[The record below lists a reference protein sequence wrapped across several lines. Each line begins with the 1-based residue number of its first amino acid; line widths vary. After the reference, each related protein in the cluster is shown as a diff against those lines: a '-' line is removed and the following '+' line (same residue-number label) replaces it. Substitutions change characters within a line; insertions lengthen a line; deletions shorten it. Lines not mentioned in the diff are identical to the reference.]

1 MPSLNAV
8 QMAQELGHA
17 GGTASVKAWPRIS
30 AASTAQ
36 KHRGATCLQR
46 ITLVGDVQ
54 GGGFCER
61 TGDRMSVLSVQVGGD
76 LRDTACDNG
85 GKDNNE
91 DKHEIH
97 MHSMYTGQTFHV
109 CIHITLTPLI
119 STTTLR
125 RRHCY
130 FPFTEE
136 KTEAPRGRELLKFTH
151 LISGRAGVQ
160 IEAFCSSPP
169 SYLLMIPP
177 PSQCKGKGG
186 SSLPHPP
193 CRKEAGAQ
201 MRAFEPLLTYF
212 TAQGGPEKF
221 TSMGSLD

>member
-1 MPSLNAV
+1 M
-8 QMAQELGHA
+8 
-17 GGTASVKAWPRIS
+17 KAWPHIS

-36 KHRGATCLQR
+36 KPRGATCLKR

-54 GGGFCER
+54 GGGFCEQTSDR
-61 TGDRMSVLSVQVGGD
+61 TSVLSVQVGGD
-76 LRDTACDNG
+76 LRDTACDSG

-97 MHSMYTGQTFHV
+97 MHNMYTGQTFQV

-119 STTTLR
+119 YITAL

-130 FPFTEE
+130 SHFTEE
-136 KTEAPRGRELLKFTH
+136 KTEALRGRDLLKFTH
-151 LISGRAGVQ
+151 LISGRAGIQ
-160 IEAFCSSPP
+160 IEALCSSPP
-169 SYLLMIPP
+169 SYLLMIPS

-193 CRKEAGAQ
+193 CGKEAGAQ
-201 MRAFEPLLTYF
+201 M
-212 TAQGGPEKF
+212 
-221 TSMGSLD
+221 

>member
-1 MPSLNAV
+1 
-8 QMAQELGHA
+8 
-17 GGTASVKAWPRIS
+17 
-30 AASTAQ
+30 
-36 KHRGATCLQR
+36 
-46 ITLVGDVQ
+46 
-54 GGGFCER
+54 
-61 TGDRMSVLSVQVGGD
+61 
-76 LRDTACDNG
+76 
-85 GKDNNE
+85 
-91 DKHEIH
+91 
-97 MHSMYTGQTFHV
+97 MHSMYTGQTFQV

-130 FPFTEE
+130 SHFTEE
-136 KTEAPRGRELLKFTH
+136 KTEAPRGRDLRKFTH
-151 LISGRAGVQ
+151 LINGRAGIQ

-193 CRKEAGAQ
+193 CGKEARAQ

-212 TAQGGPEKF
+212 TAQGVQGSSLPWAPSTED
-221 TSMGSLD
+221 TNYSLQVVYCEASVRPSMKPLSTG

>member
-17 GGTASVKAWPRIS
+17 GGMASVKAWPRIS

-85 GKDNNE
+85 GKDNN
-91 DKHEIH
+91 
-97 MHSMYTGQTFHV
+97 
-109 CIHITLTPLI
+109 
-119 STTTLR
+119 
-125 RRHCY
+125 
-130 FPFTEE
+130 
-136 KTEAPRGRELLKFTH
+136 
-151 LISGRAGVQ
+151 
-160 IEAFCSSPP
+160 
-169 SYLLMIPP
+169 
-177 PSQCKGKGG
+177 
-186 SSLPHPP
+186 
-193 CRKEAGAQ
+193 
-201 MRAFEPLLTYF
+201 
-212 TAQGGPEKF
+212 
-221 TSMGSLD
+221 